1 MKKSVKI
8 FLRVLMFI
16 AAVLLVI
23 FYIGPVITV
32 GEMNIGIITGFAL
45 AALLVVYSVFF
56 NKINALFGKI
66 CSVKKG
72 KIAVLSGGK
81 GKGEA
86 VSEAECMYKYLV
98 KMGIDK
104 SRLIVE
110 DSSTSTMENFKNS
123 AALLKAQNR
132 SVKDITVVT
141 NDFHEYRAGKFAQRC
156 GFSPHPYPSK
166 TPWNGYMPFA
176 TREVFAIVYQVYL
189 K

>member
-1 MKKSVKI
+1 
-8 FLRVLMFI
+8 
-16 AAVLLVI
+16 
-23 FYIGPVITV
+23 
-32 GEMNIGIITGFAL
+32 
-45 AALLVVYSVFF
+45 
-56 NKINALFGKI
+56 
-66 CSVKKG
+66 
-72 KIAVLSGGK
+72 
-81 GKGEA
+81 
-86 VSEAECMYKYLV
+86 MYKYLV

>member
-1 MKKSVKI
+1 
-8 FLRVLMFI
+8 
-16 AAVLLVI
+16 
-23 FYIGPVITV
+23 
-32 GEMNIGIITGFAL
+32 
-45 AALLVVYSVFF
+45 
-56 NKINALFGKI
+56 
-66 CSVKKG
+66 
-72 KIAVLSGGK
+72 
-81 GKGEA
+81 
-86 VSEAECMYKYLV
+86 MYKYLV
-98 KMGIDK
+98 KMGVDK

-156 GFSPHPYPSK
+156 GFSPHSYPSK

>member
-8 FLRVLMFI
+8 FLRVLMLI

-72 KIAVLSGGK
+72 KIA
-81 GKGEA
+81 A
-86 VSEAECMYKYLV
+86 VSYTHLRA
-98 KMGIDK
+98 
-104 SRLIVE
+104 
-110 DSSTSTMENFKNS
+110 
-123 AALLKAQNR
+123 
-132 SVKDITVVT
+132 
-141 NDFHEYRAGKFAQRC
+141 HETA
-156 GFSPHPYPSK
+156 
-166 TPWNGYMPFA
+166 
-176 TREVFAIVYQVYL
+176 
-189 K
+189 